1 MTLSDDVPFARG
13 SQFAKGGTAP
23 SARGF
28 EMAGM
33 EPADA
38 DSLEANVAP
47 PPKPARDA
55 TPSKDQAARADDLF
69 LRGALT
75 PEQLARAKATRGGFE
90 VVIGKSNFLPA
101 AFLEIGAAT
110 SRATCLIRTSGTDFL
125 GRSGSWE
132 GSAFLIGNN
141 ILLTNHHVI
150 NSPAVAQAAEAV
162 FNFQLGTDLRPLA
175 PRSFRLRPER
185 LFLTSP
191 AQGGLD
197 YTFCW
202 VDGEPGREFGRVA
215 ANRRAFAIAEE
226 EFANVISHPRGRM
239 KEIAI
244 QQNEVQWQDEAVV
257 HYTSDTEPGSSGASV
272 CNNNWQLVALHHAS
286 KPSNVPNY
294 PVLNEG
300 IKLSAIAADLE
311 RISSAGTSAASL
323 ARELAA
329 LFGGTDERLGFF
341 GALGR
346 NAGAAEGMEA
356 VVNTYHGSEQDI
368 DIGFWN
374 VEWLTKHYDTKATAV
389 ARVIKDFNL
398 DVWCLEESSPNAAD
412 SVVAELANLGLNF
425 ATLPAEPASSDGK
438 QSCTLLWNTDTVTCV
453 LEEWGALIDE
463 WLAARSTEFDELGL
477 EAVHGKIF
485 DRFPALFKFTTNQPH
500 NGQQV
505 VFRLVPVHLKAMD
518 EGSLRRW
525 MASKILAAAVNRKI
539 ADGAGTDWII
549 GGDFNA
555 ELATEDF
562 DNLSQDGLVPISAAD
577 EDGGAFSY
585 IKGPKSLIDHIFLS
599 PNLAQRFGAQDFFII
614 AAEKTIPG
622 YVTDISDHRPVLF
635 RMSLNGSLESA
646 ARSGLE
652 MAGDKGE
659 SPAIAE
665 LKRLLAG
672 APSVNGEP
680 AGLEARRKKPAVPA
694 GDRRARDYDKR
705 QGYDPEFLGRGNR
718 LVPVPELSA
727 SLARNAVVV
736 NESVAGASRFLLPY
750 THFSVA
756 MHRER
761 RMAIYTAC
769 NIDGSQSLKIVRK
782 GDKWY
787 IDPRIPSDVQL
798 GNELYKGNDLDRGHM
813 VRRLDPVW
821 GSRTVATL
829 ANEDTFHYTNACP
842 QHKDLNQKEWNDL
855 EDYILD
861 NAGVHELKV
870 CVFTGPVLRA
880 GDRPYRD
887 LALIPEDYWKVAV
900 IIREDTGKMSAT
912 GYVLTQKDMISG
924 LEFAFGKFRTFQ
936 VSLRTIERMTG
947 LDFGKLKDADPKHRG
962 GFEAFG
968 PEAEAPATEVR
979 GPGSLVF

>member
-1 MTLSDDVPFARG
+1 MPRAG
-13 SQFAKGGTAP
+13 
-23 SARGF
+23 GF
-28 EMAGM
+28 EMAGAGP
-33 EPADA
+33 EGAEA
-38 DSLEANVAP
+38 LEVNLAP
-47 PPKPARDA
+47 PPKPSREAE
-55 TPSKDQAARADDLF
+55 PSKDQAARADDLF

-90 VVIGKSNFLPA
+90 VIIGKSNFLPA

-141 ILLTNHHVI
+141 ILLTNHHVL

-162 FNFQLGTDLRPLA
+162 FNFQLGPDLRPLA
-175 PRSFRLRPER
+175 PRSFRLRPDR

-191 AQGGLD
+191 AQNGLD

-226 EFANVISHPRGRM
+226 EFANIISHPRGRM

-311 RISSAGTSAASL
+311 RIASANTSAAPF

-346 NAGAAEGMEA
+346 STGAAEGMEA

-374 VEWLTKHYDTKATAV
+374 VEWLTKWYDTKATAV

-412 SVVAELANLGLNF
+412 AVVAELANLGLNF
-425 ATLPAEPASSDGK
+425 ATLPAEPASTDGK
-438 QSCTLLWNTDTVTCV
+438 QSCTLLWNQETVTCV
-453 LEEWGALIDE
+453 QEEWGAPIDE
-463 WLAARSTEFDELGL
+463 WLAARSTEFDDLGL

-485 DRFPALFKFTTNQPH
+485 DRYPALFKFTTTKPH
-500 NGQQV
+500 NGKTV
-505 VFRLVPVHLKAMD
+505 EFRLVPVHLKAMD
-518 EGSLRRW
+518 EGSLRRR

-555 ELATEDF
+555 ALATEDF
-562 DNLSQDGLVPISAAD
+562 DALSQDGLVPISAAD
-577 EDGGAFSY
+577 ADGGAFSY

-599 PNLAQRFGAQDFFII
+599 PNLAQRFGAQDYFII
-614 AAEKTIPG
+614 AAEKSIPG
-622 YVTDISDHRPVLF
+622 YVADISDHRPVLF
-635 RMSLNGSLESA
+635 RMSLNGSPASA
-646 ARSGLE
+646 SRGGLE
-652 MAGDKGE
+652 IAGGNGE

-665 LKRLLAG
+665 LKRLLAA
-672 APSVNGEP
+672 APSVDGEP
-680 AGLEARRKKPAVPA
+680 AGLEARRRGTPAARPM
-694 GDRRARDYDKR
+694 DRRARDYDNR
-705 QGYDPEFLGRGNR
+705 QGYDPEFLGNGAVR
-718 LVPVPELSA
+718 VPVPELSA
-727 SLARNAVVV
+727 TLARNAVVID
-736 NESVAGASRFLLPY
+736 ESAAGSSRFLLPY

-761 RMAIYTAC
+761 RMSIFTAC
-769 NIDGSQSLKIVRK
+769 NIDGAQSLKIVRQ

-787 IDPRIPSDVQL
+787 IDPRIPADVQL
-798 GNELYKGNDLDRGHM
+798 GNELYKNNDLDRGHM

-821 GSRTVATL
+821 GSRSVATI

-861 NAGVHELKV
+861 NAGAHQLKV

-887 LALIPEDYWKVAV
+887 LALIPDDYWKVAV

-924 LEFAFGKFRTFQ
+924 LEFAFGKFRTYQ
-936 VSLRTIERMTG
+936 VSLRSIERMTG
-947 LDFGKLKDADPKHRG
+947 LDFGRLKNADPKHRG
-962 GFEAFG
+962 GFEATG
-968 PEAEAPATEVR
+968 ADVETPATEVT